1 MSRRR
6 STATVAATASAA
18 ATAMAPLKS
27 LKSLK
32 SPKSVDAESLWALPL
47 VEALPVGIASV
58 DLSGFILRCNDAFAR
73 IAGSDDADALRGRP
87 LAGLFVRA
95 DRDDL
100 TRQLSKLVMRTA
112 KCVRLDGLGAD
123 RSGLPSI
130 VNGTGPLALIAFPL
144 VERGDVNSIGV
155 CVVAEIE
162 RVVDGAALAQRQKMQ
177 AVGQLAGGI
186 AHDFNNLLTAM
197 LGFCDLLLTRHQ
209 AGDPSHD
216 EIHQVRDNAIRAAGL
231 VRQLLAFSRKQTLSP
246 VRLSVEPALA
256 KLSAMLPRLLGPA
269 IEFRLNVA
277 ADVGDI
283 EVDPNQFDQII
294 VNLAVN
300 AKDAM
305 PSGGTL
311 TIRTRQSR
319 RSDHVDC
326 AGEVIPTADYVCID
340 VSDTGVG
347 IPKEIIGHIFEPFFT
362 TKDVGAGT
370 GLGLATVF
378 GIVRQMGGF
387 ILVDSALG
395 EGTTFTV
402 MLPVCAVGKVDGAS
416 DPAAVAKADEALAVR
431 SLAAGKTP
439 TVLIVDDEDPI
450 RVFAARALR
459 KAGLRVLE
467 AVSGEQALEV
477 IATRSEPIDVLL
489 TDVIMPGMDGYTL
502 AQIVRRDH
510 ADLRVIAMSGF
521 QEDAI
526 LAGHNDEVEVS
537 FLAKPFTLAELNG
550 KVHALLQPAGQF

>member
-1 MSRRR
+1 ME
-6 STATVAATASAA
+6 
-18 ATAMAPLKS
+18 
-27 LKSLK
+27 
-32 SPKSVDAESLWALPL
+32 AESLWALPL

-58 DLSGFILRCNDAFAR
+58 DLSGFILHCNEAFAR
-73 IAGSDDADALRGRP
+73 IAGSDDTDALRGRP

-100 TRQLSKLVMRTA
+100 TRQLSKLVMGAA

-130 VNGTGPLALIAFPL
+130 VSGTGPLALVAFPL
-144 VERGDVNSIGV
+144 IERGDVNSIGV

-216 EIHQVRDNAIRAAGL
+216 EIQQVRDNAIRAAGL

-246 VRLSVEPALA
+246 VHLSVETALA
-256 KLSAMLPRLLGPA
+256 NLSAMLPRLLGPA

-294 VNLAVN
+294 INLAVN

-305 PSGGTL
+305 PGGGTL

-319 RSDHVDC
+319 RSDHTDC
-326 AGEVIPTADYVCID
+326 AGEVIPAADYVCID

-347 IPKEIIGHIFEPFFT
+347 IPKEIIGHIFEPFLPPRTSARGPASASPPSSASSARWAASFSS
-362 TKDVGAGT
+362 
-370 GLGLATVF
+370 TVH
-378 GIVRQMGGF
+378 
-387 ILVDSALG
+387 S
-395 EGTTFTV
+395 
-402 MLPVCAVGKVDGAS
+402 
-416 DPAAVAKADEALAVR
+416 AKAR
-431 SLAAGKTP
+431 H
-439 TVLIVDDEDPI
+439 
-450 RVFAARALR
+450 LR
-459 KAGLRVLE
+459 
-467 AVSGEQALEV
+467 
-477 IATRSEPIDVLL
+477 
-489 TDVIMPGMDGYTL
+489 
-502 AQIVRRDH
+502 
-510 ADLRVIAMSGF
+510 
-521 QEDAI
+521 
-526 LAGHNDEVEVS
+526 
-537 FLAKPFTLAELNG
+537 
-550 KVHALLQPAGQF
+550 